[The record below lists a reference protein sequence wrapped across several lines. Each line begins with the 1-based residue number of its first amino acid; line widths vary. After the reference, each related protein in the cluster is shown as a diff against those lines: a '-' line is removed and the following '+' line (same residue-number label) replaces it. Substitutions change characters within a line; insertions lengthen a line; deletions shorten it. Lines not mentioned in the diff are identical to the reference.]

1 MSKPEYL
8 EELIDKASKA
18 AGNDSQLAKMLEVS
32 RQAVNDW
39 RKGRKTC
46 PVADQTL
53 MASIAGLDAEA
64 WHARATVAQYEGTS
78 KGDKLYRVLG
88 KALAATGAV
97 IASSGVN
104 ALAIYSTANE
114 HFIRC
119 IKVLRKKTISRR
131 RFY

>member
-8 EELIDKASKA
+8 DQLIDKASEA

-53 MASIAGLDAEA
+53 MASIAGLDAAA

-88 KALAATGAV
+88 KALLATGVAV
-97 IASSGVN
+97 ATSGAN
-104 ALAIYSTANE
+104 ALVIYSNATE
-114 HFIRC
+114 HLIRC
-119 IKVLRKKTISRR
+119 IEGLIKNRPPLKAV
-131 RFY
+131 